1 MKLREKKKIIK
12 KFEVEREFF
21 DIDDEN
27 KRTNFNLEF
36 SSPEDIFD
44 PNLKS
49 GVPAL
54 SDDFVE
60 WLKEAL
66 EYSPKKYKI
75 DLNVTFDDLGE
86 YTEEELKFIFQKN
99 LMLEYKKMKRNE
111 FSKNRLAYSL
121 IGVGIVL
128 LISTFTILSMWKN
141 IGLIYEIFSYIL
153 DIATTVVFWEALTI
167 LLVEGRE
174 RKFYL
179 KQIITRFD
187 KVVFKKKDND

>member
-1 MKLREKKKIIK
+1 MKLSEKKKIIK
-12 KFEVEREFF
+12 KFEVEMEFF

-54 SDDFVE
+54 SDDFIE
-60 WLKEAL
+60 WLKESL

-86 YTEEELKFIFQKN
+86 YTEEELTIIFKKN
-99 LMLEYKKMKRNE
+99 MLLEYKRMKRNE

-128 LISTFTILSMWKN
+128 LVFTFTILSMWKN

-179 KQIITRFD
+179 KRIITKFD
-187 KVVFKKKDND
+187 KVVFTKKDNK

>member
-1 MKLREKKKIIK
+1 MKLSEKKKIIK
-12 KFEVEREFF
+12 KFEVEMEFF

-54 SDDFVE
+54 SDDFIE
-60 WLKEAL
+60 WLKESL

-86 YTEEELKFIFQKN
+86 YTEEELTIIFKKN
-99 LMLEYKKMKRNE
+99 MMLEYKRMKRNE

-128 LISTFTILSMWKN
+128 LVFTFTILSMWKN

-174 RKFYL
+174 RKFYI
-179 KQIITRFD
+179 KQIITKFD
-187 KVVFKKKDND
+187 KVVFKKKESK

>member
-1 MKLREKKKIIK
+1 MKLSEKKKIIK
-12 KFEVEREFF
+12 KFEVEMEFF

-54 SDDFVE
+54 SDDFIE
-60 WLKEAL
+60 WLKESL

-86 YTEEELKFIFQKN
+86 YTEEELTIIFKKN
-99 LMLEYKKMKRNE
+99 MMLEYKRMKINE
-111 FSKNRLAYSL
+111 FSKNLLAYSL
-121 IGVGIVL
+121 IVVGIVL

-179 KQIITRFD
+179 KQIITKFD
-187 KVVFKKKDND
+187 KVVFKKKKNN

>member
-1 MKLREKKKIIK
+1 MELKEKKKIIK
-12 KFEVEREFF
+12 NFEIEREFF

-36 SSPEDIFD
+36 SSPKDIFD

-54 SDDFVE
+54 SDDFIE
-60 WLKEAL
+60 WLKESL

-75 DLNVTFDDLGE
+75 DLNVIFDDLGE
-86 YTEEELKFIFQKN
+86 YTEEELAIIFQKN
-99 LMLEYKKMKRNE
+99 MMLEYKRMKRNK
-111 FSKNRLAYSL
+111 FSKNCLAYSL
-121 IGVGIVL
+121 IAIGIIL
-128 LISTFTILSMWKN
+128 LISMVTILSMWKN
-141 IGLIYEIFSYIL
+141 AGLFYEIVSYIL

-174 RKFYL
+174 RKFYIM
-179 KQIITRFD
+179 QIITKFD
-187 KVVFKKKDND
+187 KVVFKKKESK

>member
-99 LMLEYKKMKRNE
+99 MILEYKKMKRNE

>member
-75 DLNVTFDDLGE
+75 DLNVTFDDLA
-86 YTEEELKFIFQKN
+86 YLWRNNDFIKIEKHQKKCKKWVN
-99 LMLEYKKMKRNE
+99 LH
-111 FSKNRLAYSL
+111 F
-121 IGVGIVL
+121 
-128 LISTFTILSMWKN
+128 
-141 IGLIYEIFSYIL
+141 
-153 DIATTVVFWEALTI
+153 
-167 LLVEGRE
+167 
-174 RKFYL
+174 
-179 KQIITRFD
+179 FD
-187 KVVFKKKDND
+187 KL

>member
-44 PNLKS
+44 PNLKL

-99 LMLEYKKMKRNE
+99 MMLEYKKMKRNE

>member
-21 DIDDEN
+21 DIDDES

-66 EYSPKKYKI
+66 EYSTKKYKI

-99 LMLEYKKMKRNE
+99 MILEYKKMKRNE

>member
-1 MKLREKKKIIK
+1 MKLSEKKKLIK

-99 LMLEYKKMKRNE
+99 MMLEYKKMKRNE

-167 LLVEGRE
+167 LLVEGSE

-179 KQIITRFD
+179 KQIITKFD
-187 KVVFKKKDND
+187 KVVFKKKKN

>member
-36 SSPEDIFD
+36 SSLEDIFD

-86 YTEEELKFIFQKN
+86 YTEEELKIIFQKN
-99 LMLEYKKMKRNE
+99 MMLEYKKMKRNE

>member
-75 DLNVTFDDLGE
+75 DLNVTFDGLGE

-99 LMLEYKKMKRNE
+99 MMLEYKKMKRNE

>member
-1 MKLREKKKIIK
+1 MKLKEKKKIIK
-12 KFEVEREFF
+12 KFDVEREFF

-99 LMLEYKKMKRNE
+99 MMLEYKKMKRNE

>member
-21 DIDDEN
+21 DIDDES

-99 LMLEYKKMKRNE
+99 MMLEYKKMKRNE

>member
-1 MKLREKKKIIK
+1 MKLSEKKKIIK
-12 KFEVEREFF
+12 KFEVEMEFF

-54 SDDFVE
+54 SDDFIE
-60 WLKEAL
+60 WLKESL

-86 YTEEELKFIFQKN
+86 YTEEELTIIFKKN
-99 LMLEYKKMKRNE
+99 MMLEYKRMKRNE

-128 LISTFTILSMWKN
+128 LVFTFTILSMWKN
-141 IGLIYEIFSYIL
+141 IGLIYEMFSYIL

-179 KQIITRFD
+179 KRIITKFD
-187 KVVFKKKDND
+187 KVVFKKKENN

>member
-1 MKLREKKKIIK
+1 MKLSEKKQLMK

-27 KRTNFNLEF
+27 KRTNINLEF

-54 SDDFVE
+54 SDDFIE

-75 DLNVTFDDLGE
+75 DLKVSFYALGE
-86 YTEEELKFIFQKN
+86 YTEEELTIIFQKN
-99 LMLEYKKMKRNE
+99 MILEYKRMKRNE

-128 LISTFTILSMWKN
+128 LVFTFTILSMWKN

-179 KQIITRFD
+179 KQIITKFD
-187 KVVFKKKDND
+187 RVVFTKKDNE

>member
-99 LMLEYKKMKRNE
+99 MMLEYKKMKRNE

-179 KQIITRFD
+179 KQMITRFD

>member
-1 MKLREKKKIIK
+1 MKE
-12 KFEVEREFF
+12 
-21 DIDDEN
+21 
-27 KRTNFNLEF
+27 
-36 SSPEDIFD
+36 S
-44 PNLKS
+44 
-49 GVPAL
+49 
-54 SDDFVE
+54 
-60 WLKEAL
+60 L

-86 YTEEELKFIFQKN
+86 YTEEELTIIFKKN
-99 LMLEYKKMKRNE
+99 MMLEYKRMKRNE

-128 LISTFTILSMWKN
+128 LVFTFTILSMWKN

>member
-1 MKLREKKKIIK
+1 M
-12 KFEVEREFF
+12 
-21 DIDDEN
+21 
-27 KRTNFNLEF
+27 
-36 SSPEDIFD
+36 
-44 PNLKS
+44 
-49 GVPAL
+49 
-54 SDDFVE
+54 
-60 WLKEAL
+60 KEAL

-99 LMLEYKKMKRNE
+99 MMLEYKKMKRNE

>member
-86 YTEEELKFIFQKN
+86 YTEEELTIIFQKN
-99 LMLEYKKMKRNE
+99 ILLEYKRMKRNE

-128 LISTFTILSMWKN
+128 LVFTFTILSMWKN

>member
-54 SDDFVE
+54 SDDFVK

-99 LMLEYKKMKRNE
+99 MMLEYKKMKRNE

>member
-1 MKLREKKKIIK
+1 MKE
-12 KFEVEREFF
+12 
-21 DIDDEN
+21 
-27 KRTNFNLEF
+27 
-36 SSPEDIFD
+36 S
-44 PNLKS
+44 
-49 GVPAL
+49 
-54 SDDFVE
+54 
-60 WLKEAL
+60 L

-99 LMLEYKKMKRNE
+99 MMLEYKKMKRNE

-187 KVVFKKKDND
+187 KVVFKKKEND

>member
-49 GVPAL
+49 GVLAL

-86 YTEEELKFIFQKN
+86 YTEEELKIIFQKN
-99 LMLEYKKMKRNE
+99 MMLEYKKMKRNE

>member
-1 MKLREKKKIIK
+1 MKLSEKKKIIK

-54 SDDFVE
+54 SDDFIE
-60 WLKEAL
+60 WLKESL

-86 YTEEELKFIFQKN
+86 YTEEELTIIFKKN
-99 LMLEYKKMKRNE
+99 MMLEYKRMKRNE

-128 LISTFTILSMWKN
+128 LVFTFTILSMWKN
-141 IGLIYEIFSYIL
+141 IGLIYEMFSYIL

-179 KQIITRFD
+179 KRIITKFD
-187 KVVFKKKDND
+187 KVVFKKKENN

>member
-99 LMLEYKKMKRNE
+99 MMLEYKKMKRNE

>member
-1 MKLREKKKIIK
+1 MKE
-12 KFEVEREFF
+12 
-21 DIDDEN
+21 
-27 KRTNFNLEF
+27 
-36 SSPEDIFD
+36 S
-44 PNLKS
+44 
-49 GVPAL
+49 
-54 SDDFVE
+54 
-60 WLKEAL
+60 L

-86 YTEEELKFIFQKN
+86 YTEEELTIIFKKN
-99 LMLEYKKMKRNE
+99 MMLEYKRMKRNE

>member
-66 EYSPKKYKI
+66 EYSPKKYTI
-75 DLNVTFDDLGE
+75 DLKVSFDDLGE
-86 YTEEELKFIFQKN
+86 YTEEELTIIFQKN
-99 LMLEYKKMKRNE
+99 MMLEYKRMKRNE

-128 LISTFTILSMWKN
+128 LIFTFTILSMWKN

>member
-99 LMLEYKKMKRNE
+99 MMLEYKKMKRNE

-179 KQIITRFD
+179 KQIITKFD

>member
-99 LMLEYKKMKRNE
+99 MMLEYKKMKRNE

-187 KVVFKKKDND
+187 KVVFKKKEND

>member
-27 KRTNFNLEF
+27 KRTIFNLEF

-99 LMLEYKKMKRNE
+99 MMLEYKKMKRNE